1 MIKINFGTK
10 AVIFTALVILIK
22 LAGQELQD
30 ANWLFNHPAYKDSTS
45 SEIIIASQIIDFSKN
60 RFDLRVE
67 EAKYSISTTVASVSN
82 NKGELLFYTNGCQVL
97 QADHQLMENGDSLNF
112 GKYYVEWWQNCKDG
126 YNGMQDILILNDP

>member
-1 MIKINFGTK
+1 MINYSSSTK
-10 AVIFTALVILIK
+10 AVVFTALVLFVIK
-22 LAGQELQD
+22 LTGQELQD

-45 SEIIIASQIIDFSKN
+45 SAIIIASQIIDFSKN

-67 EAKYSISTTVASVSN
+67 EAKYTISTTVASISN

-112 GKYYVEWWQNCKDG
+112 GKVYCKIQF
-126 YNGMQDILILNDP
+126 N

>member
-1 MIKINFGTK
+1 MINYSSSTK
-10 AVIFTALVILIK
+10 AVLFTALVIFTIK
-22 LAGQELQD
+22 LTGQELQD
-30 ANWLFNHPAYKDSTS
+30 ANWLFNLPAYKDSTS

-67 EAKYSISTTVASVSN
+67 EAKYTISTTVASISN

-112 GKYYVEWWQNCKDG
+112 GKVYCKIQF
-126 YNGMQDILILNDP
+126 N